1 MRLITLIFLSLL
13 LCQCSPINLYER
25 TANIPQHAWRSDFK
39 PSFSFDI
46 TDTTSSHEVSLIL
59 RHTDA
64 YPFNNI
70 WLDIRVESPDSLFT
84 IRTEQRLGNNEQGW
98 LGTGLNDVYEH
109 RILLNGELG
118 KAGLLKSGPAS
129 GKATFRKVGKY
140 TFQLAQVMR
149 KDPLPNVLQAGIRVE
164 RKP

>member
-1 MRLITLIFLSLL
+1 MRLFALVLLSVLIA
-13 LCQCSPINLYER
+13 QCRPIDLYER
-25 TANIPQHAWRSDFK
+25 TENIPKHAWSSDFK

-46 TDTTSSHEVSLIL
+46 TDTSSLYQVSLIL

-70 WLDIRVESPDSLFT
+70 WLDIRVETPDSLYN

-109 RILLNGELG
+109 RIPLNLELE
-118 KAGLLKSGPAS
+118 KAGIS
-129 GKATFRKVGKY
+129 FRNAGKY

-149 KDPLPNVLQAGIRVE
+149 EDPLPNVLQAGIRVE
-164 RKP
+164 RKR